1 MANIYCDRE
10 KEHAIAVQR
19 VKEDILLAKDVE
31 KISKI
36 FQMLSDAGRLKI
48 VLALLKGDMC
58 VYHLIEVCD
67 GSQSGVSHQLRI
79 LKDNGIV
86 KSKRL
91 GKNVEYSIADE
102 HIREIVEIGKAHL
115 LCMAKEK

>member
-1 MANIYCDRE
+1 MANLYYDRE
-10 KEHAIAVQR
+10 KEHEAAVKR
-19 VKEDILLAKDVE
+19 VKEDVMLSKDVE

-36 FQMLSDAGRLKI
+36 FQMLSDVGRLKI

-58 VYHLIEVCD
+58 VYHLTEVCD

-115 LCMAKEK
+115 LCSLNKK

>member
-10 KEHAIAVQR
+10 KEHALTVQR
-19 VKEDILLAKDVE
+19 VKEDIMLTKDAE
-31 KISKI
+31 KVSKI

-67 GSQSGVSHQLRI
+67 GTQSNVSHQLRI

-102 HIREIVEIGKAHL
+102 HIREIVEMGKAHL
-115 LCMAKEK
+115 LCMKGKK

>member
-1 MANIYCDRE
+1 MANLYYDRE
-10 KEHAIAVQR
+10 KEHEAAVQR
-19 VKEDILLAKDVE
+19 VKQDVMLAKDVE
-31 KISKI
+31 RMSKT
-36 FQMLSDAGRLKI
+36 FQMLADSGRLKI

-58 VYHLIEVCD
+58 VYHLTEVCD

-102 HIREIVEIGKAHL
+102 HIREIVEMGKAHL
-115 LCMAKEK
+115 LCLLDVE